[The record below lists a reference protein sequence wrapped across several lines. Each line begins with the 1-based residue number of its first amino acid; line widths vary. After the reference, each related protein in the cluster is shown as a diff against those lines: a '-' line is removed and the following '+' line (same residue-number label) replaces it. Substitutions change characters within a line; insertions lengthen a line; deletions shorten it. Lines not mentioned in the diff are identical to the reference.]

1 MIKECIGGEEMSVDS
16 PLLSTFLWQDIGDP
30 SYLGISFIEDLNNT
44 QFANIQYFNTVF
56 SIPPLLFI
64 ELLSPKMSSFG
75 NRAIIILL
83 E

>member
-1 MIKECIGGEEMSVDS
+1 MDDQRMHWEKRC
-16 PLLSTFLWQDIGDP
+16 PLILLFSSTFFWQDIGDP

-44 QFANIQYFNTVF
+44 QFANIHYFNTVF

-75 NRAIIILL
+75 NRAIILL